1 MAAYIALAALLWL
14 ALAPSSGLAAPPQ
27 LAIAAEP
34 LTAGCALAGA
44 AAPALLH
51 GAAVAPP
58 SVGGDIFQ
66 ADFQPAD
73 WSGHVLRYGLTLDA
87 GGAAAGPPKW
97 DAGEILTGA
106 PGQPA
111 RPQPARRNIHTAVA
125 RADGTLDSV
134 PFEWAAL
141 SAGQRAALNLA
152 PSQNQGTAQSQAT
165 SASAPPAAAP
175 VAGARPAAATVAV
188 ANANANA
195 NVNVNAT
202 PNASAGANAA
212 AAAAAAIG
220 ASAAPAAAAATAATR
235 RSDGLGEQRLAFL
248 RGERVLEG
256 GPFRRR
262 DSVLGDSVHATPV
275 YVGAASAG
283 GRGAGYE
290 AFYRRSLARRG
301 VLYLGA
307 NDGMLHAFDAA
318 DGVELYAYVP
328 QAVYA
333 ALGQLSSPRYVH
345 RAYVDGP
352 SGAGEA
358 LLDGQWRSVLV
369 SGLGGGGQGVF
380 ALDVSDPERL
390 GADTLLW
397 EFGDA
402 DDPAMGNV
410 VGVPQIAR
418 LRVRTVSGVAEFRHF
433 AVVASGLNNYVDDG
447 HRTAAGEGA
456 LFLLALDKPR
466 GTPWRRNVNYYRLS
480 TPIADPTLANA
491 LGPPALAADAD
502 GALRYAY
509 AGDLQGNLWRFDF
522 SAGAPWSGAVGPGAG
537 RTPLFVARD
546 AGGERQ
552 PISQQP
558 RLAYA
563 SGGGY
568 LVLFGTGRLI
578 EQADRLPAR
587 YAQQSWYGIV
597 DSLAQPAELVAGRRD
612 LTERIAVAVPVA
624 GGSGGNGGN
633 GSNSSNASNG
643 SGSSSGS
650 GSSGGGSGAGDDYAF
665 VGTPLAPG
673 SKGWYIDFPRAAET
687 GERSLVSAV
696 LAGGRLFFDT
706 LLPARD
712 PCAAALSRSYALD
725 VLDGVAAAT
734 GRLQPDYAPTAPL
747 LRQTA
752 VVNGARAASG
762 QILQRKTVTIV
773 RFRAE
778 QAAPLVQA
786 GSVGLAMPAGRL
798 SWREVANWRELHE
811 AARP

>member
-1 MAAYIALAALLWL
+1 MVAYISLAALLWL
-14 ALAPSSGLAAPPQ
+14 ALAPPRGLAAPPP

-34 LTAGCALAGA
+34 LTVGCALAGP
-44 AAPALLH
+44 AAPARLH

-87 GGAAAGPPKW
+87 GGAVAGPPKW

-111 RPQPARRNIHTAVA
+111 RPEPARRNIHSAVA

-134 PFEWAAL
+134 PFEWAEL
-141 SAGQRAALNLA
+141 SPGQRAALNLA
-152 PSQNQGTAQSQAT
+152 PSQNQGTSQSQT
-165 SASAPPAAAP
+165 TL
-175 VAGARPAAATVAV
+175 AGAAL
-188 ANANANA
+188 
-195 NVNVNAT
+195 
-202 PNASAGANAA
+202 G
-212 AAAAAAIG
+212 
-220 ASAAPAAAAATAATR
+220 AAPAVAAGSAAAR

-248 RGERVLEG
+248 RGDRALEG

-262 DSVLGDSVHATPV
+262 DSVLGDSLHATPV

-328 QAVYA
+328 QAVFA
-333 ALGQLSSPRYVH
+333 ALGQLSSPRYAH

-352 SGAGEA
+352 AGAGEA
-358 LLDGQWRSVLV
+358 LLDGQWKSVLV

-390 GADTLLW
+390 GPDTLLW

-418 LRVRTVSGVAEFRHF
+418 LRVRTVSGVAELRHF

-466 GTPWRRNVNYYRLS
+466 GTPWRRNVNYYRLG
-480 TPIADPTLANA
+480 TPVADPTLANA

-537 RTPLFVARD
+537 RAPLFVARA

-558 RLAYA
+558 RLAFA
-563 SGGGY
+563 NGGGY

-587 YAQQSWYGIV
+587 YAQQSWYGII

-612 LTERIAVAVPVA
+612 LSERVAVAIST
-624 GGSGGNGGN
+624 GGGGNG
-633 GSNSSNASNG
+633 A
-643 SGSSSGS
+643 
-650 GSSGGGSGAGDDYAF
+650 GGGYAF
-665 VGTPLAPG
+665 AGAPLAPG
-673 SKGWYIDFPRAAET
+673 SKGWYIDFPRSAET
-687 GERSLVSAV
+687 GERSLASAV
-696 LAGGRLFFDT
+696 LAGGQLFFDT

-734 GRLQPDYAPTAPL
+734 GRPQPDYAPTAPL

-752 VVNGARAASG
+752 VANGARAASG
-762 QILQRKTVTIV
+762 QIAQRKTVAIV

-778 QAAPLVQA
+778 QAAPLAQA

-811 AARP
+811 AVRP

>member
-1 MAAYIALAALLWL
+1 M
-14 ALAPSSGLAAPPQ
+14 

-34 LTAGCALAGA
+34 LTAGCALAGP
-44 AAPALLH
+44 AAPARLH

-66 ADFQPAD
+66 ADFQPTD

-97 DAGEILTGA
+97 DAGEILSGV

-111 RPQPARRNIHTAVA
+111 RPEPARRNIHSAVA

-141 SAGQRAALNLA
+141 AAGQRAALNQT
-152 PSQNQGTAQSQAT
+152 PSQNQGASQSQAT
-165 SASAPPAAAP
+165 L
-175 VAGARPAAATVAV
+175 
-188 ANANANA
+188 
-195 NVNVNAT
+195 
-202 PNASAGANAA
+202 
-212 AAAAAAIG
+212 
-220 ASAAPAAAAATAATR
+220 ASAAPAATAASGARLAAATVAIANAGASADANVNANASAGLHAAAAGAAATR

-248 RGERVLEG
+248 RGDRTLEG

-262 DSVLGDSVHATPV
+262 ASVLGDSLHATPV

-352 SGAGEA
+352 AAAGEA
-358 LLDGQWRSVLV
+358 LLDGQWKSVLV
-369 SGLGGGGQGVF
+369 AGLGGGGQGVF

-410 VGVPQIAR
+410 VGLPQIAR
-418 LRVRTVSGVAEFRHF
+418 LRVRTVSGVAQFRHF

-480 TPIADPTLANA
+480 TPISDPTLANA

-558 RLAYA
+558 RLAFA
-563 SGGGY
+563 NGGGY

-612 LTERIAVAVPVA
+612 LTERVAVTIST
-624 GGSGGNGGN
+624 GSGGNSSNGN
-633 GSNSSNASNG
+633 GNG
-643 SGSSSGS
+643 G
-650 GSSGGGSGAGDDYAF
+650 DYAF
-665 VGTPLAPG
+665 AGAPLAPG
-673 SKGWYIDFPRAAET
+673 GKGWYIDFPRSAET
-687 GERSLVSAV
+687 GERSLASAV
-696 LAGGRLFFDT
+696 LAGGQLFFDT

-762 QILQRKTVTIV
+762 QIAQRKTIAIV

-778 QAAPLVQA
+778 QAAPLAQA
-786 GSVGLAMPAGRL
+786 GSVGLTMPAGRL

>member
-1 MAAYIALAALLWL
+1 M
-14 ALAPSSGLAAPPQ
+14 AAPPL
-27 LAIAAEP
+27 LAISAEP

-44 AAPALLH
+44 AAQAPMH
-51 GAAVAPP
+51 GAAVAPAL
-58 SVGGDIFQ
+58 VGGDIFQ
-66 ADFQPAD
+66 ADLQPSD

-87 GGAAAGPPKW
+87 GGAAAGAPKW

-106 PGQPA
+106 PGRLA
-111 RPQPARRNIHTAVA
+111 RPEPARRNIHTAIA
-125 RADGTLDSV
+125 RSDGTLDSV

-141 SAGQRAALNLA
+141 SSAQRAALNQAPALNQAGSLNLA
-152 PSQNQGTAQSQAT
+152 
-165 SASAPPAAAP
+165 
-175 VAGARPAAATVAV
+175 
-188 ANANANA
+188 
-195 NVNVNAT
+195 
-202 PNASAGANAA
+202 ASAGAAP
-212 AAAAAAIG
+212 
-220 ASAAPAAAAATAATR
+220 AAPAATAEVAATQ

-248 RGERVLEG
+248 RGDRTLEG
-256 GPFRRR
+256 GVFRRR
-262 DSVLGDSVHATPV
+262 GSVLGDSVHATPV

-283 GRGAGYE
+283 VGGADYA
-290 AFYRRSLARRG
+290 AFHSRSLARRG

-328 QAVYA
+328 QAVFA
-333 ALGQLSSPRYVH
+333 ALNQLSSPRYVH

-352 SGAGEA
+352 AAAGEA
-358 LLDGQWRSVLV
+358 LLAGRWKSVLV

-418 LRVRTVSGVAEFRHF
+418 LRVRTVQGVAELRHF
-433 AVVASGLNNYVDDG
+433 AVVASGLNNYADDG

-466 GTPWRRNVNYYRLS
+466 GTPWRRNVNYYRLN
-480 TPIADPTLANA
+480 TPVADPALANA

-546 AGGERQ
+546 AAGERQ

-558 RLAYA
+558 RLAFA

-578 EQADRLPAR
+578 EQADRLPSR
-587 YAQQSWYGIV
+587 YAQQSWYAIV
-597 DSLAQPAELVAGRRD
+597 DKLAQPAEVVAGRRD
-612 LTERIAVAVPVA
+612 LTQRVAIALPAAA
-624 GGSGGNGGN
+624 GNGSGGGGN
-633 GSNSSNASNG
+633 GNG
-643 SGSSSGS
+643 N
-650 GSSGGGSGAGDDYAF
+650 GAGGDYAF
-665 VGTPLAPG
+665 AGAPLAPD
-673 SKGWYIDFPRAAET
+673 SKGWYIDFPQSAGT
-687 GERSLVSAV
+687 GERSLLGAV
-696 LAGGRLFFDT
+696 LAGGSLFFDT
-706 LLPARD
+706 LLPSRD

-734 GRLQPDYAPTAPL
+734 GRPQPDYAPAAPL

-752 VVNGARAASG
+752 VVNGARTAGG
-762 QILQRKTVTIV
+762 QVAQRKSVAIV
-773 RFRAE
+773 RFRADP
-778 QAAPLVQA
+778 ATPLAQA
-786 GSVGLAMPAGRL
+786 GSVSLSAPAGRL
-798 SWREVANWRELHE
+798 SWREVANWRELHD
-811 AARP
+811 ATRP

>member
-1 MAAYIALAALLWL
+1 MVAYISLAALLWL
-14 ALAPSSGLAAPPQ
+14 ALAPSRGLAAPPL

-34 LTAGCALAGA
+34 LTAGCALAGS
-44 AAPALLH
+44 AAPTRLH

-58 SVGGDIFQ
+58 LVGGDIFQ

-111 RPQPARRNIHTAVA
+111 RPEPARRNIHTAVA

-152 PSQNQGTAQSQAT
+152 PSQNQGTAQSQA
-165 SASAPPAAAP
+165 
-175 VAGARPAAATVAV
+175 
-188 ANANANA
+188 
-195 NVNVNAT
+195 
-202 PNASAGANAA
+202 ASAGAAP
-212 AAAAAAIG
+212 G
-220 ASAAPAAAAATAATR
+220 AAPAAAAATAATAATR

-248 RGERVLEG
+248 RGDRALEG

-333 ALGQLSSPRYVH
+333 ALGQLSSPRYAH

-352 SGAGEA
+352 AGAGEA

-418 LRVRTVSGVAEFRHF
+418 LRVRTVSGVAQFRHF

-480 TPIADPTLANA
+480 TPIADPALANA

-537 RTPLFVARD
+537 RAPLFVARD

-558 RLAYA
+558 RLAFA
-563 SGGGY
+563 NGGGY

-578 EQADRLPAR
+578 EPADRLPAR

-612 LTERIAVAVPVA
+612 LTERVAVAIST
-624 GGSGGNGGN
+624 GSGGGNGGN
-633 GSNSSNASNG
+633 GG
-643 SGSSSGS
+643 
-650 GSSGGGSGAGDDYAF
+650 DYAF
-665 VGTPLAPG
+665 AGAPLAPG
-673 SKGWYIDFPRAAET
+673 SKGWYLDFPRSAET
-687 GERSLVSAV
+687 GERSLAGAV
-696 LAGGRLFFDT
+696 LAGGQLFFDT

-734 GRLQPDYAPTAPL
+734 GRLQPDYAPAAPL

-762 QILQRKTVTIV
+762 QIAQRKTVAIV

-778 QAAPLVQA
+778 QAAPLAQA